1 MQFLNPTYLWGLLL
15 VLIPILIH
23 LFQLR
28 KYKLVYFSSLKFL
41 KQLEIEQK
49 RRSRLK
55 ELLLLITRILLICM
69 LVLAFAHPYF
79 PGKSDISSGKQ
90 TVGFYVDNSMSM
102 ENEAD
107 GQSLLDHAKKTAIEA
122 VAQYPPDTRF
132 ILIHNEDL
140 FTSRFPL
147 EAKDAIGAIE
157 MIQLS
162 SSSSSLNNVLDR
174 FRQIVSEQDAEKN
187 VLHVFSDFQKS
198 FLNTGSILENP
209 NFPTLLEKLPDG
221 TSNNI
226 FIDSC
231 WFSAPVN
238 NIEKRH
244 TLHARINNESDQDLN
259 HFPVHLNIQDS
270 LVAQETVTLES
281 YSSADIEFSYNLD
294 RTGWQKGNIEIRD
307 YPVSFDNIFHFAYY
321 ISDEIPVL
329 QIYSGRENVNMQA
342 LFESDSYFDY
352 HHAESGSIP
361 YQDLKIFKLII
372 LNSLSEFSPNLTQ
385 LLSDY
390 VDQGGSLIITPP
402 DEGKMTGINTF
413 TQKFKAPVFS
423 NLLVRESE
431 ARIPENM
438 KSFYADI
445 SMNPDQQVEWPSYSK
460 YYRLV
465 DNFSKSETIL
475 TNETGRPLLT
485 RNSFGNGFIA
495 LSAAPLTEDFTNFQV
510 HPLFIPFLY
519 YLANTGAEKQNLYYR
534 IGRLEPV
541 SIDIENAPKRGQVEI
556 IETEGAYNVIPLQ
569 FRDPVS
575 GRLMLH
581 LSNYNGSSGILELN
595 RSDNTE
601 ALIAMNY
608 VGSESLV
615 DNLSTEEINSFINEY
630 ELSNISI
637 DDRTGQYGPSE
648 NIKINGRTFPL
659 ARIFLLMAI
668 VFITIESLIHRFKS

>member
-1 MQFLNPTYLWGLLL
+1 MVLTLEEAQEYALSHNKTLQGARLDVRAAEMARWDVVANGLPR
-15 VLIPILIH
+15 VD
-23 LFQLR
+23 
-28 KYKLVYFSSLKFL
+28 
-41 KQLEIEQK
+41 
-49 RRSRLK
+49 
-55 ELLLLITRILLICM
+55 
-69 LVLAFAHPYF
+69 
-79 PGKSDISSGKQ
+79 GSG
-90 TVGFYVDNSMSM
+90 
-102 ENEAD
+102 
-107 GQSLLDHAKKTAIEA
+107 
-122 VAQYPPDTRF
+122 
-132 ILIHNEDL
+132 
-140 FTSRFPL
+140 
-147 EAKDAIGAIE
+147 
-157 MIQLS
+157 
-162 SSSSSLNNVLDR
+162 SLNDNLKLMTNLLP
-174 FRQIVSEQDAEKN
+174 AEIFGGEPGTYIPVQFGTKY
-187 VLHVFSDFQKS
+187 
-198 FLNTGSILENP
+198 NTSYGIQATQL
-209 NFPTLLEKLPDG
+209 
-221 TSNNI
+221 I
-226 FIDSC
+226 
-231 WFSAPVN
+231 FSAPYFVGLSMAKLTEKISN
-238 NIEKRH
+238 QALEKSELDIRESVISTYYLILVSEESLVQVEKNIENLRDILKSTEAMYSVGMAEATDVDQIKSNITMIENSKRSVE
-244 TLHARINNESDQDLN
+244 RN
-259 HFPVHLNIQDS
+259 
-270 LVAQETVTLES
+270 
-281 YSSADIEFSYNLD
+281 IEFSYNLD

-519 YLANTGAEKQNLYYR
+519 YLAN
-534 IGRLEPV
+534 
-541 SIDIENAPKRGQVEI
+541 S
-556 IETEGAYNVIPLQ
+556 
-569 FRDPVS
+569 
-575 GRLMLH
+575 
-581 LSNYNGSSGILELN
+581 
-595 RSDNTE
+595 
-601 ALIAMNY
+601 
-608 VGSESLV
+608 
-615 DNLSTEEINSFINEY
+615 
-630 ELSNISI
+630 
-637 DDRTGQYGPSE
+637 
-648 NIKINGRTFPL
+648 
-659 ARIFLLMAI
+659 
-668 VFITIESLIHRFKS
+668 